1 MISALSDAS
10 PRAQRT
16 AIDLAVAVAL
26 GLLGATAA
34 AFLGGA
40 STTVLTLGLFC
51 IVALPLIAWL
61 RSAPLAG
68 TLVVA
73 LVSFTIP
80 INLDVNPFYRTH
92 TGGAPSLTI
101 NTTVLALV
109 MYFVVWAY
117 RTRTGL
123 QPQTLVLHRPLIWAW
138 LVLLAVAPLS
148 AINADDLELVAL
160 EWVRLVCLG
169 IAMVAVMSLQEERY
183 ARVWVFVMSVQVVI
197 QAGLAGGQYAL
208 KKNLGLSVFGEAA
221 LVEQRIGIG
230 TVVNRATGTIG
241 HPNILSYF
249 FEILVPVML
258 ALALARQPPI
268 KRLWYGLACVAGLA
282 GMITTLSRGAW
293 LTVPISFAIVIVM
306 VVGPRIVRI
315 RSAVAVGLIGC
326 ALAVPLYMVYPTIA
340 KRFTFSDYKSSGS
353 RVPLNKAAWS
363 IIEKHPVVGIGLNNL
378 AEVFKREDTTGLART
393 FHGVQHVVHNL
404 HLWIWVETGTL
415 GLIAFTA
422 PFVVAMLTAMR
433 TAARAPPVPR
443 AILVGVAAGLLA
455 HLMHG
460 MLDPG
465 YRISLT
471 LSMLVFTS
479 FGLIGHYAV
488 RYGAKPGVRKAVL
501 DEPR

>member
-1 MISALSDAS
+1 MFSALADAS
-10 PRAQRT
+10 PRATRT

-26 GLLGATAA
+26 GLLGAAAA

-51 IVALPLIAWL
+51 IVALPFVAWL

-73 LVSFTIP
+73 LTAFTIP

-92 TGGAPSLTI
+92 TGGAPSITI
-101 NTTVLALV
+101 NTTVIALV
-109 MYFVVWAY
+109 MFFIVWAY

-123 QPQTLVLHRPLIWAW
+123 QSQTLVLHRPLVWAL
-138 LVLLAVAPLS
+138 LVLLAVTPLS
-148 AINADDLELVAL
+148 GINADDLELVAL
-160 EWVRLVCLG
+160 EWIRLVFLG
-169 IAMVAVMSLQEERY
+169 LAMVALMSLQEERY
-183 ARVWVFVMSVQVVI
+183 ARVWVFVMSVQVMI
-197 QAGLAGGQYAL
+197 QAALAGGQYAT
-208 KKNLGLSVFGEAA
+208 KRTLGLGIFGEAA
-221 LVEQRIGIG
+221 LVEQRIGTG

-268 KRLWYGLACVAGLA
+268 KRLWYGLACLAGLA
-282 GMITTLSRGAW
+282 GMITTLSRGSW
-293 LTVPISFAIVIVM
+293 FTVPVSFAIVIVM
-306 VVGPRIVRI
+306 VVGPRIVRL
-315 RSAVAVGLIGC
+315 RSAVALCLLGC
-326 ALAVPLYMVYPTIA
+326 ALAVPLYLVYPTIE

-363 IIEKHPVVGIGLNNL
+363 IIEKHPVIGIGLNNL

-404 HLWIWVETGTL
+404 HLWIWAETGTL

-422 PFVVAMLTAMR
+422 PFFVAMWTAVR

-443 AILVGVAAGLLA
+443 AILVGTAAGLLA

-465 YRISLT
+465 YRISLS

-479 FGLIGHYAV
+479 FGLIGHYAL
-488 RYGAKPGVRKAVL
+488 RYGPAGNARKAAA